1 MQTSVL
7 NLRLSDDL
15 KAAIAAEAIRDGRSM
30 SQVALRA
37 LTLGMAAIT
46 APPAPPAPPAAKAKP
61 TAPKPPTTP
70 KPKAKPAK
78 AKPAKAKARP

>member
-15 KAAIAAEAIRDGRSM
+15 KSLIAAEAIRDGRSM

-37 LTLGMAAIT
+37 LALGMAAIT
-46 APPAPPAPPAAKAKP
+46 TPPAPPAPPAAKVK
-61 TAPKPPTTP
+61 APKPKPP
-70 KPKAKPAK
+70 KAPKAPKAKAKAPKAKP
-78 AKPAKAKARP
+78 

>member
-15 KAAIAAEAIRDGRSM
+15 KSLIAAEAIRDGRSM

-37 LTLGMAAIT
+37 LALGMAQIT
-46 APPAPPAPPAAKAKP
+46 APLNPPPVAKVAKAAKATPKAAKATPKAAKAK
-61 TAPKPPTTP
+61 
-70 KPKAKPAK
+70 AK
-78 AKPAKAKARP
+78 ATKTKP

>member
-7 NLRLSDDL
+7 NLRLPDNL

-37 LTLGMAAIT
+37 LGLGMAQITT
-46 APPAPPAPPAAKAKP
+46 AP
-61 TAPKPPTTP
+61 APKAG
-70 KPKAKPAK
+70 KPKAGKPK
-78 AKPAKAKARP
+78 AGKP